1 MDLQAIS
8 QICSSMGFP
17 IVMCLLMFN
26 YIKTE
31 QKETRS
37 IIQSLKESIDQL
49 NNTVRERNEK
59 V

>member
-8 QICSSMGFP
+8 TICSSMGFP

-31 QKETRS
+31 QKDTREM
-37 IIQSLKESIDQL
+37 INTLKESVDRL
-49 NNTVRERNEK
+49 VETLK
-59 V
+59 DKDK

>member
-8 QICSSMGFP
+8 TICSSMGFP

-31 QKETRS
+31 QKDTRDM
-37 IIQSLKESIDQL
+37 INTLKESVDRLIETLKD
-49 NNTVRERNEK
+49 K
-59 V
+59 DK

>member
-8 QICSSMGFP
+8 TICSSMGFP

-31 QKETRS
+31 QKDTREM
-37 IIQSLKESIDQL
+37 INTLKESVDRLIETL
-49 NNTVRERNEK
+49 KEK
-59 V
+59 EK